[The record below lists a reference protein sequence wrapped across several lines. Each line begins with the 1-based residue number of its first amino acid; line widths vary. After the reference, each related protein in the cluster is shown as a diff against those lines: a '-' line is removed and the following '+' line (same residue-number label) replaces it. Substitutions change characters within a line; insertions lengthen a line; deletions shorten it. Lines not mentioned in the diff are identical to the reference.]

1 MAAQGNTSFRRFGGA
16 QGGSIAVE
24 FALIFPVAL
33 IFLMGLLAYGIY
45 FGAAHSVQQ
54 LAADAARASVGGLDD
69 AERASIAH
77 AHVAASG
84 GAYPLLQPDRISVS
98 AASLVADPSQF
109 EVRIAFDSSD
119 LPIWVLSGLVPL
131 PRKTIERAAVVKRG
145 GY

>member
-1 MAAQGNTSFRRFGGA
+1 MTGQGNVSFRRFGRA
-16 QGGSIAVE
+16 QSGSIAVE

-33 IFLMGLLAYGIY
+33 VFFMGLLAYGVY

-69 AERASIAH
+69 AERASIAS

-84 GAYPLLQPDRISVS
+84 AAYPLLHPDRISVS
-98 AASLVADPSQF
+98 AASLAADPSQF
-109 EVRIAFDSSD
+109 EVRIAFDSAD
-119 LPIWVLSGLVPL
+119 LPIWVFSGLVPL
-131 PRKTIERAAVVKRG
+131 PSKTIERAAVVKRG